1 MAASDPVPLGEPD
14 IHVRRRTAARLA
26 AEPGALRPHVNGG
39 SRRPAALSASF
50 HTGRTSSR
58 TAGADRDAVILA
70 ALAGRLGVTFDADPH
85 PTAPATGLADDDLVP
100 LIRHLAS
107 GAPVGLLPLDPGS
120 LRPRFALAPERT
132 GSRALVDLV
141 TRAPDIGPRLVL
153 TTARGLDAAAAR
165 LLERL
170 PPEIMHAALALP
182 PDARSALIDASAD
195 EDPVRAALLS
205 GPLQLEDYLAALADL
220 LDLPWASVAV
230 TSLTVDVPEIAA
242 LLRPRDLRVETP
254 DGPRVAVAAD
264 AVAPEAL
271 AALLRR
277 RPDLRAGLVLMST
290 RALRDAQL
298 VSHGPAILADTALAL
313 SRDRP
318 DQSAR
323 TSLTP
328 AQGRVLVAGLALLAG
343 GLILAPGFL
352 LVAGEI
358 AAAAAFLSVASMRGG
373 AALMGFAPRF
383 APARHPLARAD
394 LPTYCVLVPLHR
406 EADALPGL
414 VSALRELDYP
424 TDRLDIKLL
433 IEADDH
439 ATLSAARRHA
449 GSPPFDILA
458 IPPGGPRTKPK
469 ALGLG
474 LALTKATLVTVFDA
488 EDRPDPDQLRHAAEV
503 FAAAGPDL
511 ACVQGRL
518 TIDHVAEGTWIARLF
533 GLDYA
538 MHFDGLLPFLARH
551 NLLFPLGGTSNHF
564 RRASLNAV
572 LGWDAHNVTED
583 ADLAVRL
590 VRAGY
595 QMTVI
600 RSSTREEATETP
612 RAWIRQRSR
621 WFKGWL
627 QTWLVH
633 MRAPRALL
641 HDLGPRNFLAFQV
654 LFPASLI
661 AVAAFP
667 VSLVLSCLYLAGLRG
682 FGGTG
687 LADWLLFGLHFSTF
701 TIGLGA
707 AALLAITSLVA
718 RPLPLRPFDALLIV
732 PYWLMMAIALAW
744 AVIDLIRRP
753 HYWDKTEHARA
764 RRPDAPRP
772 RPDPHPA
779 PVATNRRDTRP
790 PDDG

>member
-1 MAASDPVPLGEPD
+1 MAASDPGPLGEPV
-14 IHVRRRTAARLA
+14 IHVRRRPAARLA
-26 AEPGALRPHVNGG
+26 AEPAAPRPLVTGAT
-39 SRRPAALSASF
+39 RRPAALSASP
-50 HTGRTSSR
+50 HSGHAGSG
-58 TAGADRDAVILA
+58 APGADRDAAILS
-70 ALAGRLGVTFDADPH
+70 ALARRLGVAFDADPH
-85 PTAPATGLADDDLVP
+85 PAAPATGLAVDDLVP

-165 LLERL
+165 LLESL
-170 PPEIMHAALALP
+170 PPAAVHAALALP

-195 EDPVRAALLS
+195 VDPVRAALLS
-205 GPLQLEDYLAALADL
+205 GPLQPEDYLAALADL
-220 LDLPWASVAV
+220 LDLPWASIAS
-230 TSLTVDVPEIAA
+230 TSATAAVPEIAA
-242 LLRPRDLRVETP
+242 LVRPRGLRVETP
-254 DGPRVAVAAD
+254 GGPRVAIAAD
-264 AVAPEAL
+264 AVAPAAL

-277 RPDLRAGLVLMST
+277 RPDLRAGLVLMSAQ
-290 RALRDAQL
+290 ALRDAQL
-298 VSHGPAILADTALAL
+298 VSHGPAILTDTALAL

-323 TSLTP
+323 TSFTP
-328 AQGRVLVAGLALLAG
+328 GQTRAFLAGFALLVI
-343 GLILAPGFL
+343 GLILAPDSL
-352 LVAGEI
+352 LATCEI
-358 AAAAAFLSVASMRGG
+358 TAAAAFLSVASLRGG
-373 AALMGFAPRF
+373 AALMGLGPRF
-383 APARHPLARAD
+383 APRRKPLARTD

-414 VSALRELDYP
+414 VSALRGLDYP
-424 TDRLDIKLL
+424 ADRLDIKLL

-439 ATLSAARRHA
+439 ATLAAARRHA

-474 LALTKATLVTVFDA
+474 LALTEATLVTVFDA

-564 RRASLNAV
+564 RRVPLEDV
-572 LGWDAHNVTED
+572 LGWDPHNVTED

-595 QMTVI
+595 RMTVI
-600 RSSTREEATETP
+600 PSSTREEATETP

-641 HDLGPRNFLAFQV
+641 RDLGFRDFLAFQI

-667 VSLVLSCLYLAGLRG
+667 VSLVLGCLYLSGLRG

-687 LADWLLFGLHFSTF
+687 LAGWLLFALHSSTF

-707 AALLAITSLVA
+707 AALLAVTSLVA

-732 PYWLMMAIALAW
+732 PYWLMMATALGW

-764 RRPDAPRP
+764 RRPDSPPGARGSASPG
-772 RPDPHPA
+772 
-779 PVATNRRDTRP
+779 DTTS
-790 PDDG
+790 